1 MIDITEINISTG
13 EIIEREYTQ
22 EEIDERNQKQT
33 EVPAEIAKLIS
44 LPQSSEDL
52 EYVALKQSA
61 IDKLKALGLTEE
73 EAKALAGI

>member
-52 EYVALKQSA
+52 EYIALKQSA